1 MKENLGELIFDIIT
15 EDYKDKIEPDK
26 DLISYLKEN
35 TKTELLSTYLLY
47 GYAGNVENIVEQIVS
62 LQNKR
67 KEEIVKQIDSF
78 LHNEISSIL
87 KFLSPKRI
95 EEAKYIA
102 SKEETLE
109 FCINKGNYISL
120 DTIKILKQ
128 LKFIFCKKEGKKIII
143 HMPNYIKEKINSVAT
158 NLYTDHYDE
167 IINYTK
173 GMADTYGV
181 IRFEDDYDIIKKDV
195 LVNFEQ
201 YESMIKFISLL
212 ELYPIYY
219 SFARQSI
226 CNFNLNDEE
235 IDNILCEER
244 ELTIYDRDMYK
255 DIGNETYLLNLKEY
269 MQFRNFLKEF
279 YLFDI
284 EEDEFLRETI
294 INDYIDMSQINE
306 KDAKKKLEE
315 DLEQYFEIDNFEK
328 QKIIN
333 YIDKV
338 RKKMPV
344 WKNGGKIDNEN
355 QFTKVGRNEQ
365 CPCGSGKKYKKCCGK
380 KQ

>member
-35 TKTELLSTYLLY
+35 RKTELLSTYLLY

-87 KFLSPKRI
+87 KFLSPKRMK
-95 EEAKYIA
+95 EAKYIA
-102 SKEETLE
+102 SKEGTLE

-128 LKFIFCKKEGKKIII
+128 LKFIFCKKEGQKIII

-158 NLYTDHYDE
+158 NLYTDYYDE

-181 IRFEDDYDIIKKDV
+181 IRFEDAYDIIKKDV

-201 YESMIKFISLL
+201 YETMIKFTSLL

-306 KDAKKKLEE
+306 KDAKEKLEE

-365 CPCGSGKKYKKCCGK
+365 CPCGSGKKYKNCHGK
-380 KQ
+380 

>member
-15 EDYKDKIEPDK
+15 EDYKDKIEPNK

-47 GYAGNVENIVEQIVS
+47 GYAGNVGNIVEQIVS

-87 KFLSPKRI
+87 KFLSHKRM

-102 SKEETLE
+102 SKEGTLE

-128 LKFIFCKKEGKKIII
+128 LKFIFCKKEGQKIII

-158 NLYTDHYDE
+158 NLYTDYYDE

-181 IRFEDDYDIIKKDV
+181 IRFEDAYDIIKKDV

-201 YESMIKFISLL
+201 YETMIKFTSLL

-219 SFARQSI
+219 SFSRQSI

-244 ELTIYDRDMYK
+244 ELTIYERDMYK

-306 KDAKKKLEE
+306 KDAKEKLEE

-338 RKKMPV
+338 KKKMPV

-365 CPCGSGKKYKKCCGK
+365 CPCGSGKKYKNCHGK
-380 KQ
+380 

>member
-87 KFLSPKRI
+87 KFLSPKRM

-102 SKEETLE
+102 SKEGTLE

-128 LKFIFCKKEGKKIII
+128 LKFIFCKKEGQKIII

-158 NLYTDHYDE
+158 NLYTDYYDE

-181 IRFEDDYDIIKKDV
+181 IRFEDAYDIIKKDV
-195 LVNFEQ
+195 LINFER
-201 YESMIKFISLL
+201 YESMIQFISVL
-212 ELYPIYY
+212 ELAPIYY

-306 KDAKKKLEE
+306 KYAKEKLEE

-365 CPCGSGKKYKKCCGK
+365 CPCGSGKKYKNCHGK
-380 KQ
+380 